1 MKFIVIS
8 KAGEG
13 AGLAKRLQ
21 DEGNEVILTI
31 TEPDSKEI
39 YDGIV
44 KKSNTVIYDKSAVY
58 VFDMVGNGRIA
69 RDLMRR
75 DYKVVGGSQLADE
88 LESDRQFAYN
98 TARKVGIPTPKTN
111 FFSSFDDG

>member
-44 KKSNTVIYDKSAVY
+44 KKSN
-58 VFDMVGNGRIA
+58 
-69 RDLMRR
+69 
-75 DYKVVGGSQLADE
+75 YKDIIDS
-88 LESDRQFAYN
+88 
-98 TARKVGIPTPKTN
+98 
-111 FFSSFDDG
+111 